1 MNILKEIC
9 PFPFGVCS
17 FDKLKDNLIKCRKI
31 SEIPENAQ
39 SVIVF
44 AFPYKVK
51 KEKPLNISRYAA
63 VTDYHIVVENFLNS
77 YCSALKKEFKNNAF
91 VPFVDNSP
99 IPEVYAGTLAGL
111 GVMGKN
117 GLLITKEY
125 GSFVFLGE
133 IVTDLELETK
143 NTYKECINCGLCEKL
158 CPVGLNKE
166 NCISK
171 ITQQKKELSEEDKKI
186 IKENGSVWGCDIC
199 AENCPLNKGKKL
211 TNIEEFVNSY
221 RNSFSET
228 EDPTHRPYNWRGKEV
243 ILRNFRNIGKG
254 D

>member
-17 FDKLKDNLIKCRKI
+17 FDEVKDKLINCRKI
-31 SEIPENAQ
+31 SEIPENAK
-39 SVIVF
+39 SIIVF

-51 KEKPLNISRYAA
+51 EEKPLNISRYAA
-63 VTDYHIVVENFLNS
+63 VTDYHVVVENFLNS

-99 IPEVYAGTLAGL
+99 IPEVYAGAVSGL
-111 GVMGKN
+111 GVKGKN

-133 IVTDLELETK
+133 IVTDLHIQSES
-143 NTYKECINCGLCEKL
+143 NYKECIDCGLCKKL
-158 CPVGLNKE
+158 CPVSLNKE
-166 NCISK
+166 ICISK
-171 ITQQKKELSEEDKKI
+171 ITQQKKDLSEEQI
-186 IKENGSVWGCDIC
+186 ALIKENGSVWGCDIC

-221 RNSFSET
+221 RNSFKNT
-228 EDPTHRPYNWRGKEV
+228 EDSANRPYNWRGKEV
-243 ILRNFRNIGKG
+243 ILRNNLL
-254 D
+254 